1 MNLKNPVIITTKQNI
16 CGRNIRET
24 LLQGWVWEETGELF
38 DGTPILKHKNIRLV
52 FSGKDVIESDH
63 CDQLNAD
70 LLLFGSRHKSEA
82 NKPSLLTH
90 VTGNLGADN
99 SHGGNPFELAYG
111 SCRAIRE
118 SYLHLKVY
126 QNELEL
132 PDFDV
137 TVEATHHGPTSMKTP
152 LIYIEVGSTEIEYQN
167 TNALLAVAKTIM
179 DICLQKENPEI
190 IPSICFG
197 GGHYTTRFN
206 EIMDLTPV
214 AISHILPKYHKNN
227 LTINIVEQMID
238 KTVEK
243 VKWAIIDRNSLNAD
257 LIKIIE
263 DGCSTRDVE
272 VVKARDIK
280 YDNITKEK

>member
-1 MNLKNPVIITTKQNI
+1 MILENPVIITTKQNI

-24 LLQGWVWEETGELF
+24 LLKKWIWKETSETF
-38 DGTPILKHKNIRLV
+38 DGSPILKYKNIRLV
-52 FSGKDVIESDH
+52 YSEKDVIESDH

-70 LLLFGSRHKSEA
+70 MLLFGSRHKSEA

-90 VTGNLGADN
+90 ITGNLGPEN
-99 SHGGNPFELAYG
+99 SHGGNPYELAYG

-118 SYLHLKVY
+118 AYLHLKEY
-126 QNELEL
+126 KNELLL

-137 TVEATHHGPTSMKTP
+137 TVEATHHGPTNMKTP
-152 LIYIEVGSTEIEYQN
+152 LIFIEVGSTDIEYQN
-167 TNALLAVAKTIM
+167 EKALIAVAKTIM
-179 DICLQKENPEI
+179 DICLKKKQEDI

-206 EIMDLTPV
+206 EIMDLTSV
-214 AISHILPKYHKNN
+214 GISHILPKYHKNN
-227 LTINIVEQMID
+227 LTTNIVEQMID

-243 VKWAIIDRNSLNAD
+243 VKWAIIDRNSLNAN

-263 DGCSTRDVE
+263 DGCSTRGVE
-272 VVKARDIK
+272 VVKAREIK
-280 YDNITKEK
+280 YDNIT